1 MQAIDARLLRGAA
14 VPTAAAGAIAVV
26 LCTVLVG
33 FKGFTGALIGSAIV
47 LAFFSATILVIS
59 RVAQKQPE
67 MLLGYAMLTY
77 LGKIFVLL
85 GLMLLFKHTTLFHFR
100 AFGFTM
106 LALTLVWLAAETRA
120 VLKTK
125 IFYADPDAVPG
136 LTRKAAA
143 PKAATTP
150 QAESTAKAESTAE
163 SEPSATSGG
172 R

>member
-1 MQAIDARLLRGAA
+1 MQALDARLLRGAA

-26 LCTVLVG
+26 LCSVLVG
-33 FKGFTGALIGSAIV
+33 LKGFTGALIGSVIV
-47 LAFFSATILVIS
+47 LAFFSASIIVIS
-59 RVAQKQPE
+59 RVAQKQPQ

-77 LGKIFVLL
+77 LGKILLL
-85 GLMLLFKHTTLFHFR
+85 GVLMIAFKHTTLFHFR

-125 IFYADPDAVPG
+125 IFYADPSAVPDG
-136 LTRKAAA
+136 LKPAAA
-143 PKAATTP
+143 PATP
-150 QAESTAKAESTAE
+150 ESTAE
-163 SEPSATSGG
+163 SEPTSARGG

>member
-1 MQAIDARLLRGAA
+1 MQALDARLLRGAA
-14 VPTAAAGAIAVV
+14 VPTAVAGAIAVV

-33 FKGFTGALIGSAIV
+33 VKGFTGALIGSVIV
-47 LAFFSATILVIS
+47 LAFFSASIVVIS
-59 RVAQKQPE
+59 RVAQKNPQ

-77 LGKIFVLL
+77 LGKILL
-85 GLMLLFKHTTLFHFR
+85 LFALMLLFKHTTLFNFR

-125 IFYADPDAVPG
+125 IFYADPDAVPAER
-136 LTRKAAA
+136 RKPAETGT
-143 PKAATTP
+143 ATP
-150 QAESTAKAESTAE
+150 ESTAE
-163 SEPSATSGG
+163 SEPTAQRGA

>member
-14 VPTAAAGAIAVV
+14 VPTAVAGVIAVV
-26 LCTVLVG
+26 LCGVLVG
-33 FKGFTGALIGSAIV
+33 VKGFVGALIGSVIV
-47 LAFFSATILVIS
+47 LAFFSVTIVVIS
-59 RVAQKQPE
+59 RVAQKQPQ

-77 LGKIFVLL
+77 LGKVFFLAA
-85 GLMLLFKHTTLFHFR
+85 LMIAFKHTTLFHFR

-125 IFYADPDAVPG
+125 IFYADPDGVPEAFRVK
-136 LTRKAAA
+136 TA
-143 PKAATTP
+143 PALRVAS
-150 QAESTAKAESTAE
+150 EAE
-163 SEPSATSGG
+163 SEPAAYVVLRAPKTQRGG

>member
-14 VPTAAAGAIAVV
+14 VPTAVAGAIAVV

-33 FKGFTGALIGSAIV
+33 LKGFVGATLGSVIV
-47 LAFFSATILVIS
+47 IAFFSATIIVLS

-77 LGKIFVLL
+77 LGKILLLAVLL
-85 GLMLLFKHTTLFHFR
+85 IVFKHTTLFHFR

-106 LALTLVWLAAETRA
+106 LALTLVWLAFETRA
-120 VLKTK
+120 VLNTK
-125 IFYADPDAVPG
+125 IFYADPAAVTG
-136 LTRKAAA
+136 AGRTAA
-143 PKAATTP
+143 
-150 QAESTAKAESTAE
+150 QAGVPESTAE

>member
-1 MQAIDARLLRGAA
+1 MQAMDARLLRGAA

-33 FKGFTGALIGSAIV
+33 FKGFTGALIGTAIV

-125 IFYADPDAVPG
+125 IFYVDPAAVTVPVPA
-136 LTRKAAA
+136 RKSAA
-143 PKAATTP
+143 KT
-150 QAESTAKAESTAE
+150 ESTAEADSTAE
-163 SEPSATSGG
+163 SEPSVSSSGG

>member
-14 VPTAAAGAIAVV
+14 VPTAVAGAIAVV
-26 LCTVLVG
+26 LCSVLVG
-33 FKGFTGALIGSAIV
+33 LKGFTGALIGSVIV
-47 LAFFSATILVIS
+47 LAFFSATILIIS

-67 MLLGYAMLTY
+67 LLLGYAMLTY
-77 LGKIFVLL
+77 LGKILVLAV
-85 GLMLLFKHTTLFHFR
+85 LMIAFKHTTLFHFR

-125 IFYADPDAVPG
+125 ILYVDPDAIGVSKP
-136 LTRKAAA
+136 A
-143 PKAATTP
+143 PAP
-150 QAESTAKAESTAE
+150 VSKAESTAE
-163 SEPSATSGG
+163 SEPTYAELSSKSAQRGG